1 MRDLKSKYRL
11 FQFENGSI
19 LDVSKIDYITEN
31 SQATKYII
39 QINGQVLETDKDDE
53 TERLIKTWDMYVRNE
68 ETDSELM
75 YKQAKINGADL
86 DIISKKLDFVLAM
99 YSRVH
104 KDEVPEYPL
113 NKNEKEG

>member
-1 MRDLKSKYRL
+1 MRDLRSKYRL
-11 FQFENGSI
+11 FPFNDGSI

-31 SQATKYII
+31 PQATKYLI
-39 QINGQVLETDKDDE
+39 QINGHVLEADKDDE
-53 TERLIKTWDMYVRNE
+53 AERLIKTWDMYIRNE
-68 ETDSELM
+68 ETNSELI